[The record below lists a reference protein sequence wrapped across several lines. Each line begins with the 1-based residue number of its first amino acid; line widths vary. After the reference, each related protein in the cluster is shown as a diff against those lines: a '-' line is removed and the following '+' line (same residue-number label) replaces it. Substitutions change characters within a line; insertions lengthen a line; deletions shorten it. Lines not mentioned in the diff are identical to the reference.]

1 MLSNNPAF
9 FSGSYAPEDITF
21 LLRRTVIAL
30 TPVALKERY
39 LQDGRRHYS
48 EMLSEERPP
57 APDHMAVYK
66 AALREHRRRLA
77 RETLALASAI
87 AAESRAGEPL
97 GLVSLV
103 RAGCPLGVLLR
114 RALRLLGWDVRHY
127 GVSIIRDRGI
137 DHAALSLV
145 ERECRPE
152 NIYFV
157 DGWTGKGAIS
167 GELSRSLAG
176 RDGYDARQPRLAVLA
191 DLCGGSRLSASHEDW
206 LIPFGLLGAPVA
218 GLISRSLWADD
229 GLHRCMVWESLR
241 EADQSRDFVDTVSA
255 LWTPDMVA
263 ASRARPAA
271 VSDAARAECGRRSAE
286 LVRRIMREYGVDTPN
301 RIKPGIAEATRALL
315 RRVPDIVLVHRLN
328 DPDVRLLLSL
338 ARRQG
343 VRTEEVGAAIR
354 PYKAVTII
362 RRIANPR
369 RP

>member
-1 MLSNNPAF
+1 MLSRDPAF

-21 LLRRTVIAL
+21 LLRRTVIDL
-30 TPVALKERY
+30 TPVDLKERY

-57 APDHMAVYK
+57 SPDHMAVYK
-66 AALREHRRRLA
+66 AALRDHKERLA
-77 RETLALASAI
+77 RETLALAAAI

-114 RALRLLGWDVRHY
+114 RALRLLGRDVRHY

-176 RDGYDARQPRLAVLA
+176 RDGYDARRPRLVVLA
-191 DLCGGSRLSASHEDW
+191 DLCGGSLLSASHEDW

-229 GLHRCMVWESLR
+229 GLHKCMVWESLR
-241 EADQSRDFVDTVSA
+241 EADQSRDFVDTVSS
-255 LWTPDMVA
+255 LWTPEMLA
-263 ASRARPAA
+263 AARPAA
-271 VSDAARAECGRRSAE
+271 VSDAARAECGKRSAE
-286 LVRRIMREYGVDTPN
+286 LVRRVMREYGVDTPN

-315 RRVPDIVLVHRLN
+315 RRVPDHVLVHRLD

-343 VRTEEVGAAIR
+343 VGIEEAGAALH

-362 RRIANPR
+362 RKIGAA
-369 RP
+369 